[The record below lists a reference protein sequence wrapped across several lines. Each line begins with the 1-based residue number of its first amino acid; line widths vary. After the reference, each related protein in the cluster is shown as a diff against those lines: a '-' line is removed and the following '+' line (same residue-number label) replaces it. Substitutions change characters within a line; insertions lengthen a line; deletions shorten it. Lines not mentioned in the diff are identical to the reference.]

1 MDIRRF
7 YYIPLRPTDTSPNL
21 GEDFYKFTLFVKIRF
36 FAMQITPFCRD
47 FVHAQHNSSKLG
59 SAFAYHKIR
68 STDDTD
74 CYFEIALIMRS
85 ATFLPE
91 RSIPPKIG
99 PIRGVPLTAEAA
111 IPQT

>member
-36 FAMQITPFCRD
+36 FAMQ
-47 FVHAQHNSSKLG
+47 S
-59 SAFAYHKIR
+59 R

-74 CYFEIALIMRS
+74 CYFEIAVIIRS

-91 RSIPPKIG
+91 RSMPPKIG
-99 PIRGVPLTAEAA
+99 PMRGVPLTAEAA

>member
-1 MDIRRF
+1 MTRKIIIYLPQIAQISQIFFFF
-7 YYIPLRPTDTSPNL
+7 YYSIFIKILFIFGITQINL
-21 GEDFYKFTLFVKIRF
+21 ASALTYHKIRS

-74 CYFEIALIMRS
+74 AMRRFIS
-85 ATFLPE
+85 N
-91 RSIPPKIG
+91 
-99 PIRGVPLTAEAA
+99 
-111 IPQT
+111 

>member
-1 MDIRRF
+1 MRP
-7 YYIPLRPTDTSPNL
+7 YI
-21 GEDFYKFTLFVKIRF
+21 GEDFFRIRS

-74 CYFEIALIMRS
+74 AMRILIS
-85 ATFLPE
+85 N
-91 RSIPPKIG
+91 
-99 PIRGVPLTAEAA
+99 
-111 IPQT
+111 